1 MRQSILRKAERRV
14 SGLGLA
20 ALLCA
25 GLAGPGHALD
35 QVNAAASGT
44 SSDVG
49 SFIAIKKGYFR
60 DEGLEVKET
69 VFDSGIKMIAPL
81 GTGDLD
87 VAVGSATAAL
97 YNAVARGIGVKIVAS
112 NSNAPPGYGHN
123 VLIIRKELIDSGRY
137 KKPIDIKGLKV
148 AMPSQGSSATA
159 MLNAHLT
166 MIGLKFSDIEPIYLS
181 YPNQVAALASGNI
194 DLGLTA
200 EPQATQAVKTSGAV
214 RITTDDIME
223 PNHEASV
230 TIYGDTFIKK
240 RPEVAQRFM
249 RAYLRGQRFY
259 NDALKDGHIA
269 GPNADE
275 VIAILTEMTATKD
288 PEVYRSIAPQGAE
301 PNGTLNMPTLK
312 QDLEFYRTQGWI
324 EGNVTVEQ
332 AVDASFAEKAA
343 KELGPYVRKK

>member
-1 MRQSILRKAERRV
+1 MRKSILRKAGRPG

-20 ALLCA
+20 ALLCVA
-25 GLAGPGHALD
+25 LAGPGHALD

-49 SFIAIKKGYFR
+49 SFIAMKKGYFR
-60 DEGLEVKET
+60 DEGLDVKQT

-123 VLIIRKELIDSGRY
+123 VLIIRKELVDSGRY
-137 KKPIDIKGLKV
+137 KKPTDIKGLKV

-159 MLNAHLT
+159 MMYSYLT
-166 MIGLKFSDIEPIYLS
+166 MIGLKFSDIEPVYLS
-181 YPNQVAALASGNI
+181 YPNQVAALANGNI

-200 EPQATQAVKTSGAV
+200 EPQASQAIKASGAI
-214 RITTDDIME
+214 RITADDVME

-240 RPEVAQRFM
+240 RPDVAQRFM

-259 NDALKDGHIA
+259 NDALKDGHLA

-275 VIAILTEMTATKD
+275 VIAILTEMTSIKD
-288 PEVYRSIAPQGAE
+288 PQVYRSIAPQGAE
-301 PNGTLNMPTLK
+301 PNGTLNIPSLK
-312 QDLEFYRTQGWI
+312 VDLAFYREQGWI

-332 AVDASFAEKAA
+332 AVDSSFAEKAA